1 MRRVINLHSQFT
13 QDMKIHNFGAGPCI
27 LPQEV
32 FTKAAAAV
40 LDLDGSGLSI
50 LEISH
55 RSAAFDKIILNA
67 QNLVKELLEVPDGYK
82 ILFLQGGAS
91 LQFSMIPMNFLPEDG
106 SAAYL
111 DTGVWSSKA
120 IQEAQLFGNVKV
132 VASSK
137 GRNYGYIP
145 EGFEVPADTA
155 YFHITTN
162 NTIYGTEIFEDY
174 DIDVPLVA
182 DMSSDIFSRKID
194 VSKYDLIYAGAQKN
208 MGPAGATLVIIK
220 DSFLEKKVRK
230 VPSMLDYQIHAKN
243 DSLYNTP
250 PVYPIYVSML
260 NLEWLKAMG
269 GVEAMEAINI
279 QKADL
284 LYQEIDRHPLFTGNV
299 EKPFRSRMNV
309 TFSATTED
317 VEKRFLAVCKEK
329 GIHGIKGH
337 RLSGGFRASIYNA
350 LPLSSVE
357 SLVQTMKDFE

>member
-1 MRRVINLHSQFT
+1 
-13 QDMKIHNFGAGPCI
+13 MKIHNFGAGPCI

-32 FTKAAAAV
+32 FAKAAAAV
-40 LDLDGSGLSI
+40 LNLNGSGLSV

-55 RSAAFDKIILNA
+55 RSTAFDEILLNA
-67 QNLVKELLEVPDGYK
+67 QNLVKELLNVPNGYK
-82 ILFLQGGAS
+82 ILFLHGGAS
-91 LQFSMIPMNFLPEDG
+91 LQFSMIPMNYLSENG
-106 SAAYL
+106 KAAYL
-111 DTGVWSSKA
+111 DTGVWSTKA
-120 IQEAQLFGNVKV
+120 IQEAQLFGNVEV

-137 GRNYGYIP
+137 DKNYGYIP
-145 EGFEVPADTA
+145 EKFEVPSDAA

-174 DIDVPLVA
+174 EVNVPLVA
-182 DMSSDIFSRKID
+182 DMSSDIFSRTID
-194 VSKYDLIYAGAQKN
+194 VSRYDLIYAGAQKN

-220 DSFLEKKVRK
+220 ESFLEKAVRK
-230 VPSMLDYQIHAKN
+230 VPSMLDYKVHAKN

-260 NLEWLKAMG
+260 NLEWLKAKG
-269 GVEAMEAINI
+269 GVAAMEAVNI
-279 QKADL
+279 QKAEL

-299 EKPFRSRMNV
+299 EKEARSRMNV
-309 TFSATTED
+309 TFSAVNED

-337 RLSGGFRASIYNA
+337 RLSGGFRASMYNA

-357 SLVQTMKDFE
+357 FLVQTMKDFE

>member
-1 MRRVINLHSQFT
+1 
-13 QDMKIHNFGAGPCI
+13 MKIHNFGAGPCI

-32 FTKAAAAV
+32 FAKAAEAV
-40 LDLDGSGLSI
+40 LNLNNSGLSI

-55 RSAAFDKIILNA
+55 RSAAFDEIIQNA
-67 QNLVKELLEVPDGYK
+67 QSLVKELLGVPEGYK
-82 ILFLQGGAS
+82 VLFLQGGAS
-91 LQFSMIPMNFLPEDG
+91 LQFSMIPMNYLPENG
-106 SAAYL
+106 KAAYL
-111 DTGVWSSKA
+111 DTGVWSKKA
-120 IQEAQLFGNVKV
+120 IKEAELFGEVVV

-137 GRNYGYIP
+137 DKNYRYIP
-145 EGFEVPADTA
+145 KGFEEPSDVA

-162 NTIYGTEIFEDY
+162 NTIYGTELFVDY
-174 DIDVPLVA
+174 DVQVPLIA

-208 MGPAGATLVIIK
+208 MGPAGATLVIVK
-220 DSFLEKKVRK
+220 ESFLEKKARK
-230 VPSMLDYQIHAKN
+230 VPSMLDYEVHAKN

-260 NLEWLKAMG
+260 NLEWLKAQG
-269 GVEAMEAINI
+269 GVDAIEKINI
-279 QKADL
+279 EKAEL
-284 LYQEIDRHPLFTGNV
+284 LYAEIDRHPLFTGNV
-299 EKPFRSRMNV
+299 ETEARSRMNV
-309 TFSATTED
+309 TFSAINED

-357 SLVQTMKDFE
+357 YLVEVMKDFK

>member
-1 MRRVINLHSQFT
+1 
-13 QDMKIHNFGAGPCI
+13 MKIHNFGAGPCI

-32 FTKAAAAV
+32 FAKAAEAV
-40 LDLDGSGLSI
+40 LNLNNSGLSI

-55 RSAAFDKIILNA
+55 RSAAFDEIIQNA
-67 QNLVKELLEVPDGYK
+67 QSLVKELLGVPEGYK
-82 ILFLQGGAS
+82 VLFLQGGAS
-91 LQFSMIPMNFLPEDG
+91 LQFSMIPMNYLPENG
-106 SAAYL
+106 KAAYL
-111 DTGVWSSKA
+111 DTGVWSKKA
-120 IQEAQLFGNVKV
+120 IKEAELFGEVVV

-137 GRNYGYIP
+137 DKNYRYIP
-145 EGFEVPADTA
+145 KGFEVPSDVA

-162 NTIYGTEIFEDY
+162 NTIYGTELFVDY
-174 DIDVPLVA
+174 DVQVPLIA

-208 MGPAGATLVIIK
+208 MGPAGATLVIVK
-220 DSFLEKKVRK
+220 ESFLEKKARK
-230 VPSMLDYQIHAKN
+230 VPSMLDYEVHAKN

-260 NLEWLKAMG
+260 NLEWLKAQG
-269 GVEAMEAINI
+269 GVDAIEKINI
-279 QKADL
+279 EKAEL
-284 LYQEIDRHPLFTGNV
+284 LYAEIDRHPLFTGNV
-299 EKPFRSRMNV
+299 ETEARSRMNV
-309 TFSATTED
+309 TFSAINED

-357 SLVQTMKDFE
+357 YLVEVMKDFK